1 MDRLAVIIADMV
13 KSALFFEEEHGIP
26 HNDNRKNEPQ
36 KWLTVISVSDT
47 LNASE
52 YAVKGDNNDHQN

>member
-13 KSALFFEEEHGIP
+13 KSALSLEEEHGIP

-36 KWLTVISVSDT
+36 KRLTVVCDTDT
-47 LNASE
+47 LNVSE
-52 YAVKGDNNDHQN
+52 TTVKGGNNDHQN